1 MMTLLLAIDKE
12 AFSYTIVTTCI
23 GVPLVFIF
31 LAFLAIIMV
40 GLGKW
45 DAAKAAKAA
54 PKAAAPAAETAAPA
68 AAKAESTDWIIAAV
82 AAYVAQ
88 DEEPVSAEAWTP
100 SDILSNSPW
109 AKTPRVSKRLSGVNR

>member
-12 AFSYTIVTTCI
+12 AFSYTLVTTAI
-23 GVPLVFIF
+23 GLPLVFIF

-45 DAAKAAKAA
+45 DSAKAAKAA
-54 PKAAAPAAETAAPA
+54 PAADTAAQAAP
-68 AAKAESTDWIIAAV
+68 KAESTDWIIAAV

-100 SDILSNSPW
+100 SEILSNSPW
-109 AKTPRVSKRLSGVNR
+109 AKAPRVSKRLSGVNR